1 MWRCQANEIAMRRHF
16 ATSTGC
22 RRRVTETGVPLN
34 AMMAPQ
40 GYMIT
45 VYRFITNIFYEKHIL
60 RISSFARE
68 VIPSLRPFLLLLLLL
83 YEFCPDFRN
92 ANDNFDPISIRL

>member
-40 GYMIT
+40 GYMII
-45 VYRFITNIFYEKHIL
+45 VYHITNIFYKY
-60 RISSFARE
+60 RRCTN
-68 VIPSLRPFLLLLLLL
+68 
-83 YEFCPDFRN
+83 FCLGFTNP
-92 ANDNFDPISIRL
+92 NDNFYLL